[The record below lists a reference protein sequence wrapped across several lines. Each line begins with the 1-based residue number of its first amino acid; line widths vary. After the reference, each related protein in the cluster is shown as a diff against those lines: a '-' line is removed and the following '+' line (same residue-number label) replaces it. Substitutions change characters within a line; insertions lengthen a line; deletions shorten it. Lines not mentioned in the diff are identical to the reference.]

1 MIMSMKNKYRVR
13 SRIAEAK
20 TREILKLC
28 SASLTL
34 VALQE
39 ALY

>member
-1 MIMSMKNKYRVR
+1 MIMSMKNKYIFR